1 MIGSSIGLLLIDV
14 FGHFKRTI
22 FPFSGAQ
29 VEDVYGNRWR
39 RDGFASCKGKLVCV
53 VFGASLRTCT
63 VLIDVSCCFR
73 DFQSVSFLIKSSNE
87 LQTLN
92 QVRTGHEGPC
102 EVPPALHLPSIAY
115 LF

>member
-1 MIGSSIGLLLIDV
+1 M
-14 FGHFKRTI
+14 
-22 FPFSGAQ
+22 
-29 VEDVYGNRWR
+29 EDVCGNRWR

-63 VLIDVSCCFR
+63 GLIDVSCCFR

-92 QVRTGHEGPC
+92 QVSH
-102 EVPPALHLPSIAY
+102 ALHLEVFKSVSKVIHLYFCFAFTTRHLSDCLIMPTRFSY
-115 LF
+115 DCREN